1 MFVRYNMCYVR
12 VLYNTCVVLPAV
24 YSCNMLRCIHM
35 YLTILVSFDC
45 VDTKI
50 GDRRIVQC
58 QCNKTHIILY
68 KYMYII
74 LYKCNKVPHI

>member
-1 MFVRYNMCYVR
+1 MC

-24 YSCNMLRCIHM
+24 FRCIHT

-50 GDRRIVQC
+50 ADRREVQC

-68 KYMYII
+68 KR
-74 LYKCNKVPHI
+74 NKVPHI